1 MYLMSL
7 KDPSN
12 SWFTNNLI
20 ELQKVKYNCKILW
33 GNHFSSVHKHN
44 LLKFVLCHSIAFF
57 LSYWNRL
64 FSEWMYPGSSFLF
77 PSSASLSYRLPWIL
91 LPFCLSLEKQ
101 RKASLKEI
109 TTKHDKIKYNV
120 RKQNPSH
127 PGLTRY
133 RIRGA
138 FIHTLKVP

>member
-1 MYLMSL
+1 MYLTSL

-33 GNHFSSVHKHN
+33 GNHFLV
-44 LLKFVLCHSIAFF
+44 CISIIYWSLFCATASPF
-57 LSYWNRL
+57 LSLTENRL
-64 FSEWMYPGSSFLF
+64 FSEWIYPGSSFLF

-91 LPFCLSLEKQ
+91 LPFCLSLEKK
-101 RKASLKEI
+101 KASLKEI

-138 FIHTLKVP
+138 FIHTHKVP